1 MSDDLSCGTGVN
13 CQEHEEKTWLKH
25 KNVNLFSN
33 DLTII
38 DRVYYVTIFLS
49 DIVFCETDLITK
61 RRNFNEKVQRVFK
74 NNKRTKLLNISL
86 YGT

>member
-38 DRVYYVTIFLS
+38 DRVYYMTIFS
-49 DIVFCETDLITK
+49 IFSKYIKTIVDSKQSEKDIGKYIIIAKLY
-61 RRNFNEKVQRVFK
+61 RKVVS
-74 NNKRTKLLNISL
+74 I
-86 YGT
+86 

>member
-38 DRVYYVTIFLS
+38 DRVYYVTIFSIFQNIFKLFWILNDLLERIEIELN
-49 DIVFCETDLITK
+49 DI
-61 RRNFNEKVQRVFK
+61 EK
-74 NNKRTKLLNISL
+74 
-86 YGT
+86 